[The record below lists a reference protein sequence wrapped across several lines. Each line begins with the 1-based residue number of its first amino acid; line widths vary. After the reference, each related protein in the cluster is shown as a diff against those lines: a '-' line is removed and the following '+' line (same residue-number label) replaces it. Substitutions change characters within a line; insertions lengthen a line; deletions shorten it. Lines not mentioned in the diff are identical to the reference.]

1 MASTFPFR
9 LVTPTGVVFEGDA
22 AEVSAVGPLG
32 EFGVLPDHINFITSL
47 VPGVLEARLP
57 DGTSMHWVVSGGL
70 AEVKD
75 SVMTV
80 LANSAESPQTIDAS
94 AAAEQV
100 QQADQKFSDDELLRS
115 QLPRRPGRPET
126 SRSPRRSLR
135 PENLVTL
142 KIHRRGHRERIG
154 VSPRT

>member
-57 DGTSMHWVVSGGL
+57 DGTSMHWVVS
-70 AEVKD
+70 E
-75 SVMTV
+75 
-80 LANSAESPQTIDAS
+80 
-94 AAAEQV
+94 
-100 QQADQKFSDDELLRS
+100 
-115 QLPRRPGRPET
+115 
-126 SRSPRRSLR
+126 
-135 PENLVTL
+135 
-142 KIHRRGHRERIG
+142 
-154 VSPRT
+154 VSPK